1 MGGLIPRAQFRERYL
16 NENAMKTYVKDWSSS
31 DLLDPE
37 RNRLAEILGFS
48 SLKSL
53 IEDWKAW
60 DLEIDWIVEELFE
73 RTRID

>member
-1 MGGLIPRAQFRERYL
+1 
-16 NENAMKTYVKDWSSS
+16 MKTYVKDWSSS
-31 DLLDPE
+31 DLMDPE

-53 IEDWKAW
+53 IEDWEAW
-60 DLEIDWIVEELFE
+60 DLEIDWLVEELFE